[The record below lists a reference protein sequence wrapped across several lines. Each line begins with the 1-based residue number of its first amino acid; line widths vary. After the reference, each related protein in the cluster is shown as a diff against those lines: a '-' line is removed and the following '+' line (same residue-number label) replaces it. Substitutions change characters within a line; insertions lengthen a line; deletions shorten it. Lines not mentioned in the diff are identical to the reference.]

1 MLKAPFIPNKNADNF
16 DKRHILKEDN
26 VDIDNPFLIRRDSIQ
41 ALFDGYEL
49 NNSRGR
55 HAGTFKGG
63 GLNTNL
69 STGMGGSGYNSFSSV
84 HPNI

>member
-1 MLKAPFIPNKNADNF
+1 MYLKIIGLLAKVLKAPFIPNKNADNF

-49 NNSRGR
+49 NNGKGR

-63 GLNTNL
+63 GLNTN
-69 STGMGGSGYNSFSSV
+69 
-84 HPNI
+84 